1 MAVQLQVQQEVDG
14 DLEEEVE
21 EVEEGR
27 RVLEKMLPGGEPL
40 SY

>member
-1 MAVQLQVQQEVDG
+1 MMAVQLQVQQEVDG

-27 RVLEKMLPGGEPL
+27 RV
-40 SY
+40 